1 MSEDFKIIKAYPFNG
16 RDSFETSPDYF
27 KVKSNLEIPEH
38 RIILIAPYY
47 KPKAFTL
54 NFYKVYEEYNSNG
67 VNNMII
73 NGANYDAL
81 LDTAKEPAIIAN
93 IDIDFYVQFCKEK
106 ERLRQI
112 EKELKQATKDI
123 SFYMQ
128 MKTLAEMD
136 PEKYGPLVD
145 EWKKLSFKDNKNLLE
160 STANGEENKE

>member
-16 RDSFETSPDYF
+16 RDSFETNPDYF

-47 KPKAFTL
+47 KPKSFTL

-81 LDTAKEPAIIAN
+81 LDISKEPAIIAN
-93 IDIDFYVQFCKEK
+93 IDINLFKEFVDGVIQIYNEPEKLNNNSCNQIKNNIDNHNINRARFNQCICDFQRLFPGI
-106 ERLRQI
+106 RLRNNQ
-112 EKELKQATKDI
+112 
-123 SFYMQ
+123 F
-128 MKTLAEMD
+128 
-136 PEKYGPLVD
+136 
-145 EWKKLSFKDNKNLLE
+145 
-160 STANGEENKE
+160 